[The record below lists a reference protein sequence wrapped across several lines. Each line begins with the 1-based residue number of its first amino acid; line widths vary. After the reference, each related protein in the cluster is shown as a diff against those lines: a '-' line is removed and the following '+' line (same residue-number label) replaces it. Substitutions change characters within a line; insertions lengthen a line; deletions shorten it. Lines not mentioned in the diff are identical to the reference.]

1 MTLDSQVQQ
10 EVQALMVALEEMEF
24 QDFRGLRETR
34 VALPSK
40 VNVAQ
45 QVNLASLDFQVI
57 EVPWVLLALVHLVP
71 LVRKVFKEFLVDQ
84 EHLELQ
90 VLKDPLAKQ

>member
-10 EVQALMVALEEMEF
+10 EALASTVALEEMEF
-24 QDFRGLRETR
+24 QDFLGLRESR

-40 VNVAQ
+40 VNVAH

-57 EVPWVLLALVHLVP
+57 EVPWVLLALVQMVP
-71 LVRKVFKEFLVDQ
+71 LARKEFKEFLVDQ
-84 EHLELQ
+84 EHLALQ
-90 VLKDPLAKQ
+90 VLKDPLAKL